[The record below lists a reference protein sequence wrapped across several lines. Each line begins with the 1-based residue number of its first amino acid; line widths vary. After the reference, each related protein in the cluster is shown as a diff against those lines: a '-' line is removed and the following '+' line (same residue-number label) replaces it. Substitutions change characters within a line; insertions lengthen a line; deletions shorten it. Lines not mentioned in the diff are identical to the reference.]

1 MHIRRANTRDLD
13 QIRRLFSDTVRFV
26 NFRDYDL
33 EQIRIWAA
41 GSENIDRWKSRI
53 AEQYFLIAE
62 KEQMMVGFASM
73 TDEGY
78 VDLMYVHHEHQ
89 GKGIGTVLLGN
100 LEEFAERIDK
110 KALSADVSITARP
123 FFEKRGFGVIKIQ
136 SREIKDITFSI
147 YMMTK
152 ALKTKAEV

>member
-1 MHIRRANTRDLD
+1 
-13 QIRRLFSDTVRFV
+13 
-26 NFRDYDL
+26 
-33 EQIRIWAA
+33 
-41 GSENIDRWKSRI
+41 
-53 AEQYFLIAE
+53 
-62 KEQMMVGFASM
+62 MVGFASM

-89 GKGIGTVLLGN
+89 GKGIGTALLGN
-100 LEEFAERIDK
+100 LEEFAERNDK

-152 ALKTKAEV
+152 ALKTKAEI